1 MSLFQHPH
9 LTRGTVHTPL
19 GAFAVNRG
27 VVDLPEDIGRTLGWT
42 PLDADGELM
51 ASGAE
56 TGNALRVEAVPRTRD
71 GPQHAR

>member
-19 GAFAVNRG
+19 GSFAVNRG

-42 PLDADGELM
+42 PLDAEVDLM
-51 ASGAE
+51 ATGGAE
-56 TGNALRVEAVPRTRD
+56 TASRGSAPDAG